1 MDEQELTKVLSK
13 YLQTR
18 KYLVVLD
25 DIWEHNPWESVRD
38 ALPDSNNGSR
48 VLITS
53 RNTDPVNSMGSN
65 LLFLQLLPM
74 DESWELFCRK
84 AFVKDNGRCPEHLI
98 NISRAIVKRC
108 DGLPLA
114 LVIVG
119 ALLYR
124 KASTA
129 LAWTR
134 VLDGLSGNLG
144 KGDEP
149 LSKIFSLSY
158 FDLPNYLKPCFLYLC
173 AHPEDLKI
181 RRTSLI
187 HRWVAEG
194 FIVNKGDMTLEDAAE
209 DYLEELVSRSMI
221 QVVSVSSS
229 ERIKSFRVH
238 ELLRE
243 FSLAIAKQENF
254 LGVFPC
260 KGKTPHLRTRRLS
273 FHRGMADDKYLSSYN
288 ASKVHSLFFYKDLTK
303 LSFDGLHGAKFIRI
317 LVLDHIRIQYLPN
330 ELMSLIHLRYLSF
343 CKSSYE
349 GKIPKSL
356 RNLKYLEILDM
367 RMKSHSVF
375 ALPGKALALQ
385 SLRHLYLSKGL
396 VKSMIHL
403 KMENLKSLQT
413 LCGVCGGRWIKES
426 LGNLTQLRKL
436 RIFPMEVDD
445 IQNVYNSL
453 SNLQCLPSLTLLAKG
468 DTIQTRHNLEAVL
481 QPPALLEK
489 LQLSGKLE
497 KLPSWFGT
505 LRNLTKLI
513 LLSSKLNE
521 EGFYELQEL
530 PRLRILKLYA
540 YVGNGMP
547 CMAGGFPQLR
557 EFVLENLYELEEW
570 KSLEEGSMPCLESL
584 DIIKCPKLN
593 MLPEG
598 LQHIKALQKLRC
610 VGMSKEFWSESSTPV
625 LKTGTKS
632 RKSPIQIS
640 IYLLCSILH
649 VSDIK
654 GASISIKFGSL
665 KSPLSLSC

>member
-1 MDEQELTKVLSK
+1 
-13 YLQTR
+13 
-18 KYLVVLD
+18 
-25 DIWEHNPWESVRD
+25 
-38 ALPDSNNGSR
+38 
-48 VLITS
+48 
-53 RNTDPVNSMGSN
+53 MGSN

-221 QVVSVSSS
+221 QVV
-229 ERIKSFRVH
+229 KS
-238 ELLRE
+238 
-243 FSLAIAKQENF
+243 KQENF

-260 KGKTPHLRTRRLS
+260 KGKTPHLRTWRLS

-396 VKSMIHL
+396 VKSLIHL

-453 SNLQCLPSLTLLAKG
+453 SNLQGLPSLTLLAKD
-468 DTIQTRHNLEAVL
+468 DTTQTRHNLEASL

-540 YVGNGMP
+540 DVGNGMP

-610 VGMSKEFWSESSTPV
+610 SSTPV

-640 IYLLCSILH
+640 IYLRCSILH